1 MEVCSTAA
9 IRVSRWRSIAAC
21 RVAANSDFLEATE
34 DWAAQPASDAAARAS
49 DREAI
54 AMLA

>member
-1 MEVCSTAA
+1 
-9 IRVSRWRSIAAC
+9 
-21 RVAANSDFLEATE
+21 VAANSDFLEATE